1 MTDWGVARE
10 RKFTLR
16 TVDVRRN
23 LDVFLVCA
31 VAAVLGNRTFLIIT
45 GYPQLGN
52 GTLHISHAIWGA
64 LMMAIAIII
73 AIAFLPPFTRTF
85 VAFLG
90 GAGFGWFIDELG
102 KFITR
107 KVNYF
112 FQPTIALIYIT
123 FVVMYLV
130 FRSMEGRRFAPDEA
144 VLNGLE
150 AVKSASIG
158 RLDETRRRTT
168 LALLDDTGASGP
180 IAHQVRE
187 LLHDV
192 EALPP
197 HRPGPFERFGM
208 RVRARYHV
216 LTERPGFAKFVSVLL
231 VMLAVGSVLWVVSLA
246 FDHAEVRGFSEWASV
261 ISSMV
266 AGLLVVI
273 GAVRLHHSRVEGYT
287 WFERG
292 LLVDILVTQVFVFAQ
307 EQLAGIGTLVITIGL
322 WLLVRSAL
330 RAEREREILAGPDP
344 SAAHRRHR
352 TASPA
357 GDPVP

>member
-1 MTDWGVARE
+1 MARE

-31 VAAVLGNRTFLIIT
+31 VASVLGNRTFLIIT

-130 FRSMEGRRFAPDEA
+130 FRSIQGRRYGPEEA

-158 RLDETRRRTT
+158 RLDETKRRTT
-168 LALLDDTGASGP
+168 LALLDDTGAAGP
-180 IAHQVRE
+180 IADHVRV

-192 EALPP
+192 EALPA
-197 HRPGPFERFGM
+197 HEPGPFERFGVG
-208 RVRARYHV
+208 VRARYHA
-216 LTERPGFAKFVSVLL
+216 LTERPGFARFVSALL
-231 VMLAVGSVLWVVSLA
+231 VILAVISVLTVVFLA
-246 FDHAEVRGFSEWASV
+246 FDHAEVRGFSDWASV

-266 AGLLVVI
+266 AGLLVVV

-307 EQLAGIGTLVITIGL
+307 EQLAGIGALVISIGL

-330 RAEREREILAGPDP
+330 RAERERVILEGPDP

-352 TASPA
+352 TASPT